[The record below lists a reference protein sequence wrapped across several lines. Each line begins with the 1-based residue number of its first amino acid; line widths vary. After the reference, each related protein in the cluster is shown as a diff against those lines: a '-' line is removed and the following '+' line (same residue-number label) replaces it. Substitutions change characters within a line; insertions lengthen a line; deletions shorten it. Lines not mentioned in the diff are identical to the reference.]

1 MRALGYAI
9 GITVAAI
16 IVAAIA
22 LFIWVGG
29 WRFFGEVDRCLDA
42 GGRWVAEVEACECTY
57 AQRGSYDP
65 NITEAEY
72 AACRIDLDEVD
83 EPHSR

>member
-1 MRALGYAI
+1 MKQLWRICL
-9 GITVAAI
+9 VAA
-16 IVAAIA
+16 ALLGIA
-22 LFIWVGG
+22 VFLFYWTGAHLM
-29 WRFFGEVDRCLDA
+29 FGEVDRCLDA